1 MGFIIDFIQFLLILG
16 VGFLWFSVS
25 GKVRD
30 PQKEKMTV
38 AELEKV
44 AKRMKTDLEAI
55 RRDLEGV
62 AARAEKLETRVY
74 LLETTGSDAGDEDF

>member
-1 MGFIIDFIQFLLILG
+1 MDLIFDMIQFLLIFG
-16 VGFLWFSVS
+16 IGFLWFTIS

-44 AKRMKTDLEAI
+44 AKRMKTDLESI

-62 AARAEKLETRVY
+62 AGRAEKLETRVY
-74 LLETTGSDAGDEDF
+74 LLETTGGNTADEDF